1 MYKKKQGNSFL
12 NLAYLMHESIQNS
25 YFGQCVQDRLFISY
39 RLSDFFK
46 KKDKRFLLSDVA
58 SSYLYGFY
66 WKLLL
71 IAPWLII
78 QPSKFYFSDS
88 AGGFEWKDKF
98 GFVERH

>member
-25 YFGQCVQDRLFISY
+25 YFGQCVQDRLFI
-39 RLSDFFK
+39 RIDFQTFFK

-71 IAPWLII
+71 IAP
-78 QPSKFYFSDS
+78 
-88 AGGFEWKDKF
+88 
-98 GFVERH
+98 